1 MPNLI
6 TLSQLKDN
14 KKTLNKNLKS
24 KINIKYMK
32 YLCNKLY

>member
-1 MPNLI
+1 MLNLF

-24 KINIKYMK
+24 KINIRYMK
-32 YLCNKLY
+32 HLCNKLY

>member
-1 MPNLI
+1 MPNLF

-14 KKTLNKNLKS
+14 KKTLNENLKS